1 MGQFPNAPQGWKPE
15 DAEKIAKQQDLEL
28 NSDHWDVISALQNY
42 FNSHDKPQRNR
53 REVTDA
59 LEEMFHIKGGMKFLY
74 RLLPK
79 GPISQGCALA
89 GIENPAGNIDRSF
102 GSVV

>member
-15 DAEKIAKQQDLEL
+15 DAEKIAEQQGLKL
-28 NSDHWDVISALQNY
+28 SSDHWEVINALQSY
-42 FNSHDKPQRNR
+42 FSSHDKPQRNR

>member
-1 MGQFPNAPQGWKPE
+1 
-15 DAEKIAKQQDLEL
+15 
-28 NSDHWDVISALQNY
+28 
-42 FNSHDKPQRNR
+42 
-53 REVTDA
+53 
-59 LEEMFHIKGGMKFLY
+59 MFHIKGGMKYLY
-74 RLLPK
+74 KLLPK